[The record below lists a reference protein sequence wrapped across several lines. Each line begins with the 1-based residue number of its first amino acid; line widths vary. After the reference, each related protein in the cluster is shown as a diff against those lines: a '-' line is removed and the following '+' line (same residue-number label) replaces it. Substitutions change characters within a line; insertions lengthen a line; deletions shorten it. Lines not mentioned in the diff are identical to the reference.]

1 MITIYGISNCDTIKK
16 TRAWLKDAG
25 VPHDFHDYR
34 KDGITES
41 LVETFLARF
50 TLEELINRRGTTWRK
65 LPETVRE
72 ALTPE
77 SAVTVMLENPA
88 LIRRPILTDGNH
100 WLLGFDPQA
109 IQQTL
114 TS

>member
-16 TRAWLKDAG
+16 TRSFLQDTDI
-25 VPHDFHDYR
+25 PYDFHDFR
-34 KDGITES
+34 KDGITET
-41 LVETFLARF
+41 LVETFMARF
-50 TLEELINRRGTTWRK
+50 SLEKLINRRGTTWRK
-65 LPETVRE
+65 LPEPVRE

-77 SAVTVMLENPA
+77 SAVTLMLENPA
-88 LIRRPILTDGNH
+88 LIKRPILTDGNH
-100 WLLGFDPQA
+100 WLIGFDPQA